1 MNRKKEETKSNPA
14 RILELSGKY
23 WESFALH
30 TGVELDIFTLLD
42 EEGMTIDEIASE
54 LSLSKRG
61 AKAIV
66 SALTALGFLEKEGE
80 IYYDSREAVEFLSK
94 NSPEYLGYMV
104 RHHHYL
110 SKYWAFLPK
119 AVKSGKP
126 VKKRSIHHPEKNE
139 LEAFLMGMFN
149 NASLIAPKVA
159 DLIELDDCKTLLD
172 LGGGPGTYALH
183 FCLKNPKLEAKIYDL
198 KQSSVFA
205 NKLIS
210 GFGLDSRIKFVPFD
224 FTKDSIDE
232 KFDAV
237 WLSHILHGEGEK
249 TARKIV
255 KKAASSLNKKGKIF
269 IHEFVLD
276 DDGTGPLFPAIFS
289 LNMLVGTKEGKSYTE
304 SEIKN
309 FLESSG
315 IVEIE
320 TLDFEGPSQ
329 SRIICGRKK

>member
-1 MNRKKEETKSNPA
+1 MNKKEEKSSNPA

-61 AKAIV
+61 AKALV

-80 IYYDSREAVEFLSK
+80 IYFDSREAVEFLSK

-119 AVKSGKP
+119 AVKTGKP
-126 VKKRSIHHPEKNE
+126 IKKRSIRKPEEKE

-159 DLIELDDCKTLLD
+159 DLIDLKGCKTLLD
-172 LGGGPGTYALH
+172 LGGGPGTYAIH
-183 FCLKNPKLEAKIYDL
+183 FCLKNPDLEATIYDL
-198 KQSSVFA
+198 AQTAVFA
-205 NKLIS
+205 NKLVS
-210 GFGLDSRIKFVPFD
+210 GFGLKSRIKFVPFD
-224 FTKDSIDE
+224 FTKDTISE

-249 TARKIV
+249 SARKIV
-255 KKAASSLNKKGKIF
+255 KKGASSLNKGGKIF
-269 IHEFVLD
+269 IHEFIFND
-276 DDGTGPLFPAIFS
+276 DKTGPLFPAIFS
-289 LNMLVGTKEGKSYTE
+289 LNMLIGTKEGKSYTE
-304 SEIKN
+304 SELKS
-309 FLESSG
+309 FLESSN
-315 IVEIE
+315 IIDIK

-329 SRIICGRKK
+329 SRIIYGRKK